1 MAFYF
6 CGVNNV
12 TSLSYAKG
20 NSWGEAWQN
29 RLFRSIIIV
38 AVILFVTQLFFLPSF
53 FASIEKRDGI
63 IMNDWLLQ
71 IIPARDFSAVIF
83 IIIWSACLLVIIR
96 SIQQPE
102 IFLIVIVSLVLLIT
116 VRMITIYLVALD
128 PPDGLIKLKDP
139 LTSLTYG
146 GKGIFM
152 TKDLFFSGHTS
163 NLFMFYLC
171 LQKRGDKLFA
181 LLGCIIVAVLVLV
194 QHVHYSIDVIAAFII
209 TWFLVKG
216 IKKLISH
223 YIPSV

>member
-1 MAFYF
+1 M
-6 CGVNNV
+6 NNV
-12 TSLSYAKG
+12 TSLSYTKG

-29 RLFRSIIIV
+29 RLFRSIIIIT
-38 AVILFVTQLFFLPSF
+38 VILFISQLFFLPSF

-63 IMNDWLLQ
+63 VMNDWLLQ

-102 IFLIVIVSLVLLIT
+102 VFLTIIVSLVLLIT
-116 VRMITIYLVALD
+116 FRMITIYFIALD

-146 GKGIFM
+146 GRGIFM

-181 LLGCIIVAVLVLV
+181 LLGAIIVAVLVLV

-209 TWFLVKG
+209 TFFLVSG
-216 IKKLISH
+216 VKKLVSR
-223 YIPSV
+223 YAPSIPKMES